1 METRTGGELVP
12 GTQVLIPWVPGQG
25 LLFWASP
32 CVSLVPAQCLRSRQG
47 SQLLQEFTF
56 KTGLGVALADGAD
69 KKWVALP
76 LSQSVQD
83 NRLCSKEAQGFPIF
97 GSELGKRPGEE
108 EPLSHGPCPPPRPSL
123 VLLARFLPPPF
134 PGSRMCLSYLE
145 PRKRHKPLCWFL
157 SALLGCAGIFTKD
170 FHKY

>member
-12 GTQVLIPWVPGQG
+12 GTQVPIPWVPGQG
-25 LLFWASP
+25 PLFCASP

-47 SQLLQEFTF
+47 AQLLQEFTV
-56 KTGLGVALADGAD
+56 KTDLGVALADGAD
-69 KKWVALP
+69 RKWVALP

-108 EPLSHGPCPPPRPSL
+108 EPLSHGPCPPSRPSL

-134 PGSRMCLSYLE
+134 PGSRMCLSYIE
-145 PRKRHKPLCWFL
+145 PRKRHKPLCWFP
-157 SALLGCAGIFTKD
+157 LGIAGMRWH
-170 FHKY
+170 FHKGLP